1 MWLVLWLT
9 GLLAVVVGQFD
20 NAQPCFCKIGEAV
33 DSCRCDEPNI
43 DQFNNVQIY
52 EKLQS
57 LLKRD
62 FFRFYRSWFAS
73 LVLPYYAF
81 MNPSPAPPAI
91 TCSMR

>member
-62 FFRFYRSWFAS
+62 FFRFYRHFERP
-73 LVLPYYAF
+73 L
-81 MNPSPAPPAI
+81 
-91 TCSMR
+91 